1 MNAKK
6 AKALRRRA
14 KELTSHAPQESYHP
28 DRIKDKL
35 GNDKGQKTRLLGEC
49 TKGAYRALKSGRFNV
64 VHHEV

>member
-14 KELTSHAPQESYHP
+14 RELTSHAPQESYHP
-28 DRIKDKL
+28 DKTKRGK
-35 GNDKGQKTRLLGEC
+35 QKTRLLGEC
-49 TKGAYRALKSGRFNV
+49 TKGAYRASKSGRFNV